1 MPVAEVSG
9 LIPLKMIS
17 MARYVAVIPCYNHP
31 KTIGMM
37 VQAVVDRGLPVVV
50 VDDGSHA
57 ECVGVFDQLTQEH
70 NGLMYLV
77 RLKMNQGKGG
87 AVSAGLR
94 EALSLG
100 FTHALQIDADG
111 QHDVNDI
118 PKFLQTSRVNPNAV
132 ICGYPI
138 YDESIPK
145 WRLYGR
151 YATHIWIWI
160 NTLSFDV
167 RDSMCG
173 FRIYPLM
180 PVVELINKVH
190 VGSRMD
196 FDPEVLVRLHWKG
209 IRVVNVATHIHYPQD
224 GVSHFKLLLDNV
236 LISKMHTRLFF
247 GMLARLPN
255 ILRQRIAR

>member
-1 MPVAEVSG
+1 
-9 LIPLKMIS
+9 
-17 MARYVAVIPCYNHP
+17 MAKYVGVIPCYNHP
-31 KTIGMM
+31 KTIGVM

-50 VDDGSHA
+50 VDDGCDV
-57 ECVGVFDQLTQEH
+57 ECMRVLDHLAQKHTGV
-70 NGLMYLV
+70 MYLV
-77 RLKMNQGKGG
+77 RQLTNQGKGA

-118 PKFLQTSRVNPNAV
+118 PKFLTASKLKPDAV
-132 ICGYPI
+132 ICGHPI
-138 YDESIPK
+138 YDESVPK
-145 WRLYGR
+145 GRLYGR

-173 FRIYPLM
+173 FRIYPLQ
-180 PVVELINKVH
+180 PVVDLINQVRM
-190 VGSRMD
+190 GNRMD
-196 FDPEVLVRLHWKG
+196 FDPEVMVRLHWRG
-209 IRVVNVATHIHYPQD
+209 IHIVNVATRIHYPQD

-247 GMLARLPN
+247 GMMARLPL
-255 ILRQRIAR
+255 IFWKRLSR